1 MPFAGAQPIT
11 GSFIPQWGTRE
22 SPRPSLQPPKPP
34 LPRGALVWLGRDR
47 DLLLPGV
54 PLPHAHADLPRHGD
68 GVHGA
73 DRAAAAEPE
82 APARPI
88 LPPQPPASYRNA
100 QAKAWQGGGGR
111 VPREA
116 SSLRTGPTSGLGSS
130 RQHRPLHPQGL
141 QTLQPKGPPQSAWQG
156 KGPSARVSCLEG
168 SRGPGRAKSRRL
180 LAPGVSQ

>member
-1 MPFAGAQPIT
+1 MARKGSGTCSCQESLSRTLTLIFPVTEMGSTEQIVQLPLSRKPLRGRFSLHNRQQPK
-11 GSFIPQWGTRE
+11 GT
-22 SPRPSLQPPKPP
+22 
-34 LPRGALVWLGRDR
+34 
-47 DLLLPGV
+47 
-54 PLPHAHADLPRHGD
+54 
-68 GVHGA
+68 
-73 DRAAAAEPE
+73 
-82 APARPI
+82 
-88 LPPQPPASYRNA
+88 SYRNA
-100 QAKAWQGGGGR
+100 QAKAWQGGGGG

-168 SRGPGRAKSRRL
+168 SRGPGRAESRRL

>member
-88 LPPQPPASYRNA
+88 LPPQPPAAQRNKLQERPGQGLA
-100 QAKAWQGGGGR
+100 GRGRAGTQGGV
-111 VPREA
+111 VPEDRPYLRARLLTSA
-116 SSLRTGPTSGLGSS
+116 SAPPPPGTPDPPTKRSPSKCL
-130 RQHRPLHPQGL
+130 
-141 QTLQPKGPPQSAWQG
+141 AG
-156 KGPSARVSCLEG
+156 KGAQRQS
-168 SRGPGRAKSRRL
+168 
-180 LAPGVSQ
+180 